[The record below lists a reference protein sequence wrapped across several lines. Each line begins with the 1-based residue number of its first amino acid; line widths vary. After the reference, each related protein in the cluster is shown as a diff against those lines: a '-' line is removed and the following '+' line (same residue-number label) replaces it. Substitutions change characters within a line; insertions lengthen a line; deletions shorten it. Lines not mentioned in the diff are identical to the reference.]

1 MNPKLLLCLAFAMS
15 GVWFNINS
23 SAAII
28 YPKEPDGGRQMV
40 IQFASYFIGKNLPP
54 FKGISTTNY
63 LTFAHPLLEY
73 GAADLAKGQLLADA
87 TSGRD
92 GWQMWN
98 YIFMHGTNAV
108 GVAYLEADE
117 KTGKPLKCNSLGS
130 SAFCEEIEMALQ
142 EAEQLP
148 QVQKQDYEARLLDNP
163 LVAFSAVWLHGQSN
177 DIIIP
182 LPPTYNRMNAYQP
195 YSESQIIKILAPEA
209 RKDIVMWK
217 KLNINPPRQPDYTI
231 YSKAMVDYEKAHGR
245 KCGSISFYRIS
256 GPFQKVTSRV
266 EIFTLQGMSSECG
279 KLNYRVKVSYEGL
292 FNDVKQV
299 EILEKITD
307 EKP

>member
-1 MNPKLLLCLAFAMS
+1 MKTKLLLCLALVLS
-15 GVWFNINS
+15 DYCR
-23 SAAII
+23 AAII

-40 IQFASYFIGKNLPP
+40 IQFASYFVGKNLPP
-54 FKGISTTNY
+54 FKGISTTND
-63 LTFAHPLLEY
+63 LTFAPPLLEY
-73 GAADLAKGQLLADA
+73 GAADLAKGQLLAGA

-117 KTGKPLKCNSLGS
+117 KTGKPLKCNSLGDS
-130 SAFCEEIEMALQ
+130 VFCEEIEKALP

-148 QVQKQDYEARLLDNP
+148 QVQKLDYEARLLDDP

-209 RKDIVMWK
+209 RRDIVMWA
-217 KLNINPPRQPDYTI
+217 KLNKQRQKDGDTYA
-231 YSKAMVDYEKAHGR
+231 KAMMDYEKTHGG
-245 KCGSISFYRIS
+245 KCGTISFYGMS
-256 GPFQKVTSRV
+256 APFQTVAPHV
-266 EIFTLQGMSSECG
+266 ETFTLLGMSGGCG
-279 KLNYRVKVSYEGL
+279 KLEYKVKVTYGRNL
-292 FNDVKQV
+292 DDVKKV
-299 EILEKITD
+299 EILEKLAR
-307 EKP
+307 KSP